1 MNEKYKEGILLVVGC
16 VAIFGFALYAIYAYT
31 GTVLFILLNGLGIGF
46 QPYSIGLIAVP
57 IMLGLIVIA
66 VWSYA
71 IIFGFKDNK
80 ISIPAAVISVPL
92 ILSVLTYII
101 HPYLLGFEA
110 WSRMLLSEILSLFLF
125 IFAPLIGV
133 AVVRRFF
140 EYEDL

>member
-1 MNEKYKEGILLVVGC
+1 MNEKYKEGILLALGS
-16 VAIFGFALYAIYAYT
+16 VAIFGLALYAVYAYT

-57 IMLGLIVIA
+57 VVLGLIIVS

-71 IIFGFKDNK
+71 LIFGFKDDK
-80 ISIPAAVISVPL
+80 ISIPVAVISVP
-92 ILSVLTYII
+92 IMLSVLTYIF
-101 HPYLLGFEA
+101 HPFLLGLEA
-110 WSRMLLSEILSLFLF
+110 WPRMLLSEILSLFLF

-140 EYEDL
+140 NYEDL